1 MIKQLFEESA
11 RVFTCRAV
19 LIVQPF
25 DRICIRSRLQV
36 RGRPMVATSPTRRRF
51 REDPPLRLTRR
62 GRVVLVVLAAGI
74 LLVGLWV
81 TADRGAAAGDR
92 GPAPE
97 MITVRSHDTLWGIAT
112 RTRPRLDPRTAV
124 QQIMDRN
131 GLSGVIIQPGQ
142 RLAVP

>member
-1 MIKQLFEESA
+1 
-11 RVFTCRAV
+11 
-19 LIVQPF
+19 
-25 DRICIRSRLQV
+25 
-36 RGRPMVATSPTRRRF
+36 MVATSPTRGNF

-62 GRVVLVVLAAGI
+62 GRVVLVVLAAAI